1 MAEGEGPVGQGTR
14 ASLAQGTLNGPKDAP
29 TRTQSGDAGELP
41 NTEGRPRFWPLNR
54 AREIFSPSGSRS
66 EQLRTDVEQQIQPAP
81 GRILRQMFER
91 NRGVIS
97 DDLMA
102 SFPYDAGWSFIPHQF
117 IPRKPM
123 GVGPMP
129 RMSDDNAPIPAL
141 YAGNPRV
148 RS

>member
-1 MAEGEGPVGQGTR
+1 MD
-14 ASLAQGTLNGPKDAP
+14 GPKDPP
-29 TRTQSGDAGELP
+29 TATQFGDAGTVL
-41 NTEGRPRFWPLNR
+41 NTPGTPRYWPRNPAQR
-54 AREIFSPSGSRS
+54 IFSPSGSRS
-66 EQLRTDVEQQIQPAP
+66 EQLQTGFEQQIQPAP

-91 NRGVIS
+91 NQGVIS

-129 RMSDDNAPIPAL
+129 RQSDDNAAIPAV

-148 RS
+148 RG